1 MFKNMYLHMFLYTH
15 TYILVYSF
23 IFSLPNKKSF
33 KMLGRNEFYCLY
45 WTVHKYHFIILET

>member
-1 MFKNMYLHMFLYTH
+1 MFLYTH